1 MLALTV
7 INGQYDRG
15 CTRPF
20 AVEVTDR
27 GGELLELPILRRRVA
42 QVGLFL
48 DHQPVWPGHFVTRL
62 RCRGAT
68 PPPLVRLQSATP

>member
-7 INGQYDRG
+7 INGQYDWGSAPVAGRG
-15 CTRPF
+15 H
-20 AVEVTDR
+20 A

-48 DHQPVWPGHFVTRL
+48 DHQPVWPGHSVTRL
-62 RCRGAT
+62 WRRGAT